1 MDRCLFRRSDD
12 FLVRCAQIGNADVV
26 ADGIMKQVRFLRTIA
41 FVFTQGFCVDVC
53 DIRSGKQNPAT
64 VLIPEAHNKL
74 QKGGFATL
82 DNFLTVYHFFHITV
96 YISKGFLLK
105 HKKCTYF
112 SCNSFY
118 NLQNEKHNKQ
128 SYNRQ
133 PNAGIEHTNKHR
145 NNSKYRG
152 NKLCQRLCN
161 HLAERIRIIG
171 VKAHNIAVSAGIED
185 TNRKPLHFFKHI
197 ISDFFQRSLCNRN
210 HCTAVKQT
218 GNYTYHIY
226 DTDCYKCLI
235 KPSKT
240 VLSVPSRGTI

>member
-1 MDRCLFRRSDD
+1 MRNKHDGSILCIIQCFQNDAFVDAVQIAGRLIQKHERCIGKKGARQRDALLFAARKRIPQFADTGIVAMGQGGNKIMDRCLFRRSDD
-12 FLVRCAQIGNADVV
+12 FLVRCAQIGNADIV

-133 PNAGIEHTNKHR
+133 PNAGIKHTNKHR

-152 NKLCQRLCN
+152 NKLC
-161 HLAERIRIIG
+161 
-171 VKAHNIAVSAGIED
+171 
-185 TNRKPLHFFKHI
+185 
-197 ISDFFQRSLCNRN
+197 
-210 HCTAVKQT
+210 
-218 GNYTYHIY
+218 
-226 DTDCYKCLI
+226 
-235 KPSKT
+235 
-240 VLSVPSRGTI
+240 